1 MQRFFRYARWGRK
14 VYLIF
19 IYMIRRVFGIIL
31 LAPGVCSDQKKLH
44 GCGPGSQR
52 EKFMKKHCR
61 KTCGLCP
68 MLVLVTGGWG
78 EDRKLDT
85 VELLNM
91 DGTWNCPMPAMP
103 KPRSDH
109 TQIGP
114 IVCGGNVRKSSCIS
128 FIRGS
133 VNWKK
138 THTLAE
144 GRPGNSAWDSPQ
156 GIRLL
161 GGWNSGTTSEILLE
175 NGDTKPGF
183 NVHYYTA

>member
-1 MQRFFRYARWGRK
+1 M
-14 VYLIF
+14 IF
-19 IYMIRRVFGIIL
+19 L
-31 LAPGVCSDQKKLH
+31 AAPGVCSDQKTLH

-68 MLVLVTGGWG
+68 MLVLVTGGWA

-103 KPRSDH
+103 EPNLVH
-109 TQIGP
+109 TQTGP
-114 IVCGGNVRKSSCIS
+114 IVCGGYGGEKSCIT
-128 FIRGS
+128 FINGS

-138 THTLAE
+138 THTLIQSRWE
-144 GRPGNSAWDSPQ
+144 HCAWASPQ
-156 GIRLL
+156 GVVLL
-161 GGWNSGTTSEILLE
+161 GGTWRAPTSSEILTE
-175 NGDTKPGF
+175 NGDTTPGF
-183 NVHYYTA
+183 NLDHSTE